1 MIRPISRLILLSVL
15 LTALPLHGEIFSL
28 WPFGNG
34 SAGSAPFNE
43 HGDIFPSKNF
53 WKEEILFN
61 GVPLRLD
68 IALVDIPFSDAVQLL
83 RRRFPHAA
91 FASGQGSLLV
101 NQPEKDGISLRLWL
115 VSLRGINPVLMFSM
129 KVPAN
134 LKTAPESA
142 WPRGIPILPGA
153 EAGNVIRFPAR
164 GADFAS
170 FTAKGVT
177 RAQAVN
183 EMAQRLQGEGWLPAS
198 EEIANPFRASGEV
211 FYRESPLSILLLG
224 VSAETRDG
232 ILVTVYTRPVEKK
245 K

>member
-1 MIRPISRLILLSVL
+1 MTRPIRTLVLLVLL
-15 LTALPLHGEIFSL
+15 LTALPVHGEIFSL

-34 SAGSAPFNE
+34 SAGSTPFNE
-43 HGDIFPSKNF
+43 HGDAFPSKNF

-61 GVPLRLD
+61 GIPLHLD
-68 IALVDIPFSDAVQLL
+68 IALVDVPFTDASSLL
-83 RRRFPHAA
+83 RRRFPRAK
-91 FASGQGSLLV
+91 FADGHGSLLM
-101 NQPEKDGISLRLWL
+101 NQPEKDGSSLRLWL
-115 VSLRGINPVLMFSM
+115 ISLRGINPVLMFSL

-134 LKTAPESA
+134 MKTSPESA

-153 EAGNVIRFPAR
+153 KAGNVISFPAR
-164 GADFAS
+164 KADFVS

-177 RAQAVN
+177 RPQTLD
-183 EMAQRLQGEGWLPAS
+183 EMARRLQTEGWLPAS
-198 EEIANPFRASGEV
+198 DEIANPFRASGEV

-232 ILVTVYTRPVEKK
+232 VLVTVYTRPVEKK

>member
-1 MIRPISRLILLSVL
+1 MTHPVRRLILLIL
-15 LTALPLHGEIFSL
+15 LAALPVRGEIFSL

-34 SAGSAPFNE
+34 SAGSTPFNE
-43 HGDIFPSKNF
+43 HGDVFPSKNF
-53 WKEEILFN
+53 WKEEVRFN
-61 GVPLRLD
+61 GVSLRMD
-68 IALVDIPFSDAVQLL
+68 IALVDMPFADAGAVL
-83 RRRFPHAA
+83 RKRFPRAGFAA
-91 FASGQGSLLV
+91 GHGSLLV
-101 NQPEKDGISLRLWL
+101 NQPEKDGSALRLWL
-115 VSLRGINPVLMFSM
+115 ISLRGVNPVLLFSL
-129 KVPAN
+129 KVPPG
-134 LKTAPESA
+134 LKNTPESA
-142 WPRGIPILPGA
+142 WPKGIPILPGA
-153 EAGNVIRFPAR
+153 KAGNVISFPSR

-177 RAQAVN
+177 RPQALD
-183 EMAQRLQGEGWLPAS
+183 EMARRLQAEGWLPAS